1 MKLWQMLLARR
12 GLMDVAEAHER
23 GGAGGVAA
31 DNEQSTQDPDKQGEQ
46 KEQPKGDDEYADMTH
61 EELLA
66 ELRKTKKAGAELLK
80 ENMKRKEKERT
91 LADQL
96 AQYGDIDPARARQ
109 LLEAEQA
116 AENARREAEQAELE
130 RRGEFDA
137 VKKQMIEAHQAEL
150 AQRDERYTA
159 LESENASLKSQ
170 LVEMTVGA
178 SFSNSLFLRDKVL
191 MTPAKARVIY
201 GSHFEVGED
210 GSVVGYDKPAG
221 HKERAVLVDGEGNG
235 TGLVTGVAPGKVKI
249 TATDQETQLSASVEV
264 TVNPVA
270 VQSVTVTPDSTSVEK
285 GKSVSLKANVQPS
298 NATNKAVTWSSKNE
312 DKATVDQ
319 SGNVTGVEVGTATI
333 EIVSQDGSKKA
344 TATVEVT
351 APVVAVTGVEIDP
364 NSTTVEANKTVQL
377 TANVE
382 PVGATNKTVTWESKN
397 TEFAT
402 VDSETG
408 VVTGVAAG
416 TATIEVT
423 TQDGSH
429 KATATVE
436 VTAAQE

>member
-1 MKLWQMLLARR
+1 MNLWQMLLARR

-46 KEQPKGDDEYADMTH
+46 KEQPKGDDEYAGMTQ

-80 ENMKRKEKERT
+80 ENMKRKEKEHT

-150 AQRDERYTA
+150 AQRDERYAA

-221 HKERAVLVDGEGNG
+221 HKERAVLVDGEGKP
-235 TGLVTGVAPGKVKI
+235 LPFESAIERIVRADPEADALMRSEAKQGV
-249 TATDQETQLSASVEV
+249 
-264 TVNPVA
+264 
-270 VQSVTVTPDSTSVEK
+270 
-285 GKSVSLKANVQPS
+285 
-298 NATNKAVTWSSKNE
+298 
-312 DKATVDQ
+312 
-319 SGNVTGVEVGTATI
+319 
-333 EIVSQDGSKKA
+333 
-344 TATVEVT
+344 
-351 APVVAVTGVEIDP
+351 
-364 NSTTVEANKTVQL
+364 
-377 TANVE
+377 
-382 PVGATNKTVTWESKN
+382 
-397 TEFAT
+397 
-402 VDSETG
+402 
-408 VVTGVAAG
+408 
-416 TATIEVT
+416 
-423 TQDGSH
+423 GSH
-429 KATATVE
+429 SKSTYTISQPKNKSTMDKLASGLGKIGLK
-436 VTAAQE
+436 

>member
-1 MKLWQMLLARR
+1 
-12 GLMDVAEAHER
+12 
-23 GGAGGVAA
+23 
-31 DNEQSTQDPDKQGEQ
+31 
-46 KEQPKGDDEYADMTH
+46 PKGDDEYAGMTH

-221 HKERAVLVDGEGNG
+221 HKERAVLVDGEGKP
-235 TGLVTGVAPGKVKI
+235 LPFESAIERIVRADPEADALMRSEAKQGV
-249 TATDQETQLSASVEV
+249 
-264 TVNPVA
+264 
-270 VQSVTVTPDSTSVEK
+270 
-285 GKSVSLKANVQPS
+285 
-298 NATNKAVTWSSKNE
+298 
-312 DKATVDQ
+312 
-319 SGNVTGVEVGTATI
+319 
-333 EIVSQDGSKKA
+333 
-344 TATVEVT
+344 
-351 APVVAVTGVEIDP
+351 
-364 NSTTVEANKTVQL
+364 
-377 TANVE
+377 
-382 PVGATNKTVTWESKN
+382 
-397 TEFAT
+397 
-402 VDSETG
+402 
-408 VVTGVAAG
+408 
-416 TATIEVT
+416 
-423 TQDGSH
+423 GSH
-429 KATATVE
+429 SKSTYTISQPKNKSTMDKLASGLGKIGLK
-436 VTAAQE
+436 

>member
-1 MKLWQMLLARR
+1 MNLWQMLLARR

-31 DNEQSTQDPDKQGEQ
+31 DDEQSTQDPDKQGEQ
-46 KEQPKGDDEYADMTH
+46 KEQPKGDDEYAGMTQ

-109 LLEAEQA
+109 LLEAE
-116 AENARREAEQAELE
+116 LE

-150 AQRDERYTA
+150 AQRDERYAA

-221 HKERAVLVDGEGNG
+221 HKERTVLVDGEGKP
-235 TGLVTGVAPGKVKI
+235 LPFESAIERIVRADPEADALMRSEAKQGV
-249 TATDQETQLSASVEV
+249 
-264 TVNPVA
+264 
-270 VQSVTVTPDSTSVEK
+270 
-285 GKSVSLKANVQPS
+285 
-298 NATNKAVTWSSKNE
+298 
-312 DKATVDQ
+312 
-319 SGNVTGVEVGTATI
+319 
-333 EIVSQDGSKKA
+333 
-344 TATVEVT
+344 
-351 APVVAVTGVEIDP
+351 
-364 NSTTVEANKTVQL
+364 
-377 TANVE
+377 
-382 PVGATNKTVTWESKN
+382 
-397 TEFAT
+397 
-402 VDSETG
+402 
-408 VVTGVAAG
+408 
-416 TATIEVT
+416 
-423 TQDGSH
+423 GSH
-429 KATATVE
+429 SKSTYTISQPKNKSTMDKLASGLGKIGLK
-436 VTAAQE
+436 

>member
-46 KEQPKGDDEYADMTH
+46 KEQPKGDDEYAGMTH

-96 AQYGDIDPARARQ
+96 AQYGEIDPARARQ

-150 AQRDERYTA
+150 AQRDERYAA

-221 HKERAVLVDGEGNG
+221 HKERAVLVDGEGKPLPFESAIERIVRADPEADALMRSEAKQGVGSHSKSTYTISQPKNKS
-235 TGLVTGVAPGKVKI
+235 TMDKLASGLGKIGLKQHLNQRELIDAI
-249 TATDQETQLSASVEV
+249 TA
-264 TVNPVA
+264 
-270 VQSVTVTPDSTSVEK
+270 
-285 GKSVSLKANVQPS
+285 
-298 NATNKAVTWSSKNE
+298 
-312 DKATVDQ
+312 
-319 SGNVTGVEVGTATI
+319 
-333 EIVSQDGSKKA
+333 
-344 TATVEVT
+344 
-351 APVVAVTGVEIDP
+351 
-364 NSTTVEANKTVQL
+364 
-377 TANVE
+377 
-382 PVGATNKTVTWESKN
+382 
-397 TEFAT
+397 
-402 VDSETG
+402 
-408 VVTGVAAG
+408 
-416 TATIEVT
+416 
-423 TQDGSH
+423 
-429 KATATVE
+429 
-436 VTAAQE
+436 